1 MIDEIQSLLDGY
13 SKWLGD
19 RTKLRSVGDCV
30 EVTTPYLDRH
40 NDSLQIY
47 VKAIS
52 GGFVL
57 SDDGYILDDLAM
69 SGVEIAGARCED
81 LLEITLRKFGVIQN
95 SRSLEVHA
103 NTSNFAL
110 QIHNL
115 LQAMVAVND
124 LFH

>member
-13 SKWLGD
+13 SNWLRD
-19 RTKLRSVGDCV
+19 RTKLRSVGDFV

-52 GGFVL
+52 DGFVL

-69 SGVEIAGARCED
+69 SGVEIAGTRCED
-81 LLEITLRKFGVIQN
+81 SLEITLRRFGVSEN
-95 SRSLEVHA
+95 AGSLEVHA
-103 NTSNFAL
+103 TTSNFAL

-115 LQAMVAVND
+115 VQAMLAVND